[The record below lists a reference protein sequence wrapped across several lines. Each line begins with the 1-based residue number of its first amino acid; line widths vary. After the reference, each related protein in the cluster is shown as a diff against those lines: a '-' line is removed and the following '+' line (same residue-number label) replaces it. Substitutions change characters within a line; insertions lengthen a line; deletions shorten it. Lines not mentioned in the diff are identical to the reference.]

1 MFLKQ
6 DLFSVHGSCQ
16 TLACV
21 AGYSSCGETCFMRE
35 HSLNTCSVQAPE
47 KCRFCRLESGQAE
60 NVTSVGQD
68 VRHSRRYVIRSHIF
82 QLKILAMALEASWPH
97 PAKLE
102 SCNAISNRPE
112 RRTVSPR
119 TTPRSDR
126 IFWRPSARRTSN
138 DSLAQPGC
146 FLSAGTTD
154 NGSTFA
160 VILHS

>member
-60 NVTSVGQD
+60 NVTSIVQD
-68 VRHSRRYVIRSHIF
+68 VRHSRRYVIHSIPYFSPKNPRNGFGS
-82 QLKILAMALEASWPH
+82 ILATSCQVRVLQRNLKSTGETHRITAYHAS
-97 PAKLE
+97 
-102 SCNAISNRPE
+102 I
-112 RRTVSPR
+112 
-119 TTPRSDR
+119 RSDL
-126 IFWRPSARRTSN
+126 
-138 DSLAQPGC
+138 LASMSRQ
-146 FLSAGTTD
+146 
-154 NGSTFA
+154 NEQ
-160 VILHS
+160 